1 MLLAKWR
8 KLYYRLR
15 EKLRTNART
24 RRFMS
29 ELPLL
34 IISPDADFSL
44 AMAAH
49 VKRELAIAC
58 VIVSGNKEAKQHL
71 ASVFAVI
78 TTEIPDDAMT
88 CPVITVAQPPVKLQD
103 LLDDI
108 AHILHNQLAE
118 EVSLGGRY
126 SLQLRHKQLNHLASG
141 QSVLLT
147 DKEVALLQNLARGKG
162 QVASKEQLLKDVWG
176 FDETID
182 THTLET
188 HIYRLRGKF
197 RELSD
202 DDEIIAAT
210 DGGYKLEL

>member
-1 MLLAKWR
+1 M
-8 KLYYRLR
+8 
-15 EKLRTNART
+15 
-24 RRFMS
+24 
-29 ELPLL
+29 
-34 IISPDADFSL
+34 
-44 AMAAH
+44 
-49 VKRELAIAC
+49 
-58 VIVSGNKEAKQHL
+58 
-71 ASVFAVI
+71 
-78 TTEIPDDAMT
+78 
-88 CPVITVAQPPVKLQD
+88 
-103 LLDDI
+103 
-108 AHILHNQLAE
+108 
-118 EVSLGGRY
+118 SLGGRY